1 VVKPLGAAPRARRA
15 AALLLA
21 LAAPAAAGPAECKF
35 SGAPR
40 VVAVGD
46 VHGAYERFAAI
57 LHSAGIVD
65 ENGRWSGGRAQ
76 LVQTGDVLD
85 RGTDTRRCLDLLMR
99 LEGEAKKAGGQVH
112 ALLGNHEAMNIVGD
126 LRYVKPAEYELF
138 RTPRSEE
145 HRHHLYERSLAGARD
160 AAKQRAEKFDEDAF
174 RKRFDAQAP
183 LGFVERTQA
192 LSAEGTYGRWL
203 RERPATVVVNGVA
216 FVHGGLTPESAALGC
231 DGINAAVQ
239 RELGPDLAKTRQDPT
254 AALATGEQ
262 GPLWYRGLARADET
276 ALSASLDEALRKI
289 GAHAVVIGHTV
300 TSTGRIETRFGG
312 RVVMIDAG
320 MTDEYGGHAAALEI
334 DSEGR
339 MTAVYPGER
348 EPLAVPA
355 ARAARSGAGGLPLQ
369 KPALRPT
376 FRSSQPQT
384 NQGGA
389 R

>member
-1 VVKPLGAAPRARRA
+1 MVRRTRAARRTRLAVAAVLLAIAAPSA
-15 AALLLA
+15 
-21 LAAPAAAGPAECKF
+21 AAPADCTF

-57 LHSAGIVD
+57 LLSAGVVD
-65 ENGRWSGGRAQ
+65 GNGHWTGGRTH

-85 RGTDTRRCLDLLMR
+85 RGIETRRCLDLLMR
-99 LEGEAKKAGGQVH
+99 LEGEARKAGGRLH
-112 ALLGNHEAMNIVGD
+112 ALLGNHEAMNMVGD

-138 RTPRSEE
+138 RTPRSAELK
-145 HRHHLYERSLAGARD
+145 HHLYERSMASARD
-160 AAKQRAEKFDEDAF
+160 AAKQRGEKFDEDAF
-174 RKRFDAQAP
+174 RARFDAQVP

-192 LSAEGTYGRWL
+192 LSAEGSYGRWL
-203 RERPATVVVNGVA
+203 RQRPAAVVVNDVA

-231 DGINAAVQ
+231 DGINTTVQ
-239 RELGPDLAKTRQDPT
+239 RELGPDLAKTRQDPP

-262 GPLWYRGLARADET
+262 GPLWYRGLAREDET
-276 ALSASLDEALRKI
+276 AFSPSVDLVLQKI
-289 GAHAVVIGHTV
+289 GARAVVIGHTV
-300 TSTGRIETRFGG
+300 TSTGRVETRFGG

-320 MTDEYGGHAAALEI
+320 MTDEFGGHAAALEI

-339 MTAVYPGER
+339 MSAVYPGGK

-355 ARAARSGAGGLPLQ
+355 RAARAGAGGLPLRGA
-369 KPALRPT
+369 PARPT
-376 FRSSQPQT
+376 FLSSQPQT

>member
-1 VVKPLGAAPRARRA
+1 MKLKGGARRA
-15 AALLLA
+15 R
-21 LAAPAAAGPAECKF
+21 LAAAVVLACATPAAAGSAECTF

-57 LHSAGIVD
+57 LQSAGVTD
-65 ENGRWSGGRAQ
+65 ASGHWTAGRTQ

-85 RGTDTRRCLDLLMR
+85 RGSDTRRCLDLLMR
-99 LEGEAKKAGGQVH
+99 LESEAKKAGGRVH

-126 LRYVKPAEYELF
+126 LRYVKPAEYASF

-145 HRHHLYERSLAGARD
+145 NRHHLYERSMDSARS
-160 AAKQRAEKFDEDAF
+160 AAKQRGEKFDEDAF
-174 RKRFDAQAP
+174 RAKFDAQVP

-192 LSAEGTYGRWL
+192 LSAEGSYGRWL
-203 RERPATVVVNGVA
+203 RQLPAAVVVNGVA

-239 RELGPDLAKTRQDPT
+239 RELGPDLAKTRQDPS
-254 AALATGEQ
+254 AALATGEL
-262 GPLWYRGLARADET
+262 GPLWYRGLAREDET
-276 ALSASLDEALRKI
+276 AFSASLDQALQKL
-289 GAHAVVIGHTV
+289 GARAVVVGHTV
-300 TSTGRIETRFGG
+300 TGTGRIQTRFGG

-334 DSEGR
+334 DAEGR

-355 ARAARSGAGGLPLQ
+355 ARAARAGAGGFSLQ
-369 KPALRPT
+369 EAAARPRFRPT
-376 FRSSQPQT
+376 QPQV
-384 NQGGA
+384 NEGGV